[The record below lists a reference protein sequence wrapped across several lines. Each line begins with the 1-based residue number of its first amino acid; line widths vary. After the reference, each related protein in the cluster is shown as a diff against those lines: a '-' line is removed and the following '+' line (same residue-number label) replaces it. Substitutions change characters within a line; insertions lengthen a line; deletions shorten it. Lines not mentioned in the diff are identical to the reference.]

1 LEEFVKEAQAQ
12 LATCIA
18 VSFILLYAS
27 SILTVTVGTR
37 IPLVQSP
44 NTPGNSRT
52 LPPIGT
58 RTLP

>member
-1 LEEFVKEAQAQ
+1 LEEFVKEAQIQ
-12 LATCIA
+12 LTTCFA

-44 NTPGNSRT
+44 IAAGNSRT